1 MRSPELIWPPPR
13 AESARDIRVL
23 TRQGCAQLC
32 FSWCSSAGCLLRNQT
47 RPHLPWA
54 ATVSRFSLHL
64 YPLLRLDSLLAH
76 HNPNTG
82 EEAVCQLLHG
92 SQNRQMAQSKL
103 FAVGPTGLGRC
114 CGVVKTNQ
122 SNSSDEHRPFGLFF
136 CKPPTLYHRGYV
148 QLPSLR
154 DTRRFFPVPHPS
166 QIFDTMGQTP

>member
-32 FSWCSSAGCLLRNQT
+32 FS
-47 RPHLPWA
+47 WA

-136 CKPPTLYHRGYV
+136 CTPPTLYYRGYV